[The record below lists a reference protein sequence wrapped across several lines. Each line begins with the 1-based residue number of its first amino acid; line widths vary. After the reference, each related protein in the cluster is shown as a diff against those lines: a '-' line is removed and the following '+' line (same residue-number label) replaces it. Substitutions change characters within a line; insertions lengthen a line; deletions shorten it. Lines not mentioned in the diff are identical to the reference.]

1 MPKTPAAS
9 RSRSTRRSQCFAP
22 TRRSSRPPAGRATRQ
37 PPRVTVRNSATEAEM
52 HIPDGYL
59 SPTTCAAFYA
69 GSTPFWYVALQ
80 RVKRVLHTKL
90 VPLISLFSAFC
101 FLIMM
106 FNLPL
111 PGGTTGHAVG
121 IGLATVVLGPWAAML
136 AVSVALII
144 QALFFGDGGI
154 TAIGANCFNMAIV
167 GSLVAYVSYRAIA
180 GRSPIVSFRRVV
192 AAGVAGY
199 AAINVSALLAAIEF
213 GIQPLLYKD
222 ASGAP
227 LYCPYP
233 LSVSIPAM
241 MIGHLTI
248 AGMAELIVSA
258 GLVAFLQWSDP
269 SLLKTTALKAT
280 AGNAVTLEGPSRPH
294 KARSLQPIWIGL
306 CVLMI
311 LTPLGILA
319 TGTAWGEWMASDF
332 SNPAVREQIADSSLH
347 QAAPAQA
354 PQGLEQ
360 MSQVWTAPFSRYAPP
375 YIRSAGFGYFLSA
388 MFGVGLVMLVCFLV
402 ARLMRGFVVERARE
416 PAT

>member
-1 MPKTPAAS
+1 
-9 RSRSTRRSQCFAP
+9 
-22 TRRSSRPPAGRATRQ
+22 
-37 PPRVTVRNSATEAEM
+37 M

-59 SPTTCAAFYA
+59 SPATCALMYGGA
-69 GSTPFWYVALQ
+69 TPFWYVALQ
-80 RVKRVLHTKL
+80 RVKKALHTRL
-90 VPLISLFSAFC
+90 IPLISLFSAFC

-167 GSLVAYVSYRAIA
+167 GSLVAYVFYRAIA
-180 GRSPIVSFRRVV
+180 GRSPLVSFRRVV
-192 AAGVAGY
+192 AAGLAGY
-199 AAINVSALLAAIEF
+199 AAINVSALFAAIEF
-213 GIQPLLYKD
+213 GVQPLLYKD

-241 MIGHLTI
+241 LIGHLTI

-269 SLLKTTALKAT
+269 SLLKAT
-280 AGNAVTLEGPSRPH
+280 AGNRVGQEEGSRSRDS
-294 KARSLQPIWIGL
+294 RSLQPMWISLGL
-306 CVLMI
+306 LML

-332 SNPAVREQIADSSLH
+332 SSPAIREQIADSSLH
-347 QAAPAQA
+347 RAAPAEA
-354 PQGLEQ
+354 PQGMEQ
-360 MSQVWTAPFSRYAPP
+360 MSQLWTAPFSRYAPP
-375 YIRSAGFGYFLSA
+375 YI
-388 MFGVGLVMLVCFLV
+388 
-402 ARLMRGFVVERARE
+402 
-416 PAT
+416 

>member
-1 MPKTPAAS
+1 
-9 RSRSTRRSQCFAP
+9 
-22 TRRSSRPPAGRATRQ
+22 
-37 PPRVTVRNSATEAEM
+37 M

-69 GSTPFWYVALQ
+69 GATPFWYVALQ

-154 TAIGANCFNMAIV
+154 TAIGANCFNMAIA
-167 GSLVAYVSYRAIA
+167 GSLVAFVFYRAIA

-192 AAGVAGY
+192 AAGLAGY
-199 AAINVSALLAAIEF
+199 AAINVSALFAAIEF
-213 GIQPLLYKD
+213 GIQPLFYKD

-233 LSVSIPAM
+233 LSVAIPAM
-241 MIGHLTI
+241 MIGHLTV

-258 GLVAFLQWSDP
+258 GLVAFLPRSDP
-269 SLLKTTALKAT
+269 SCRQAAAGTAVEMEGAERPRKT
-280 AGNAVTLEGPSRPH
+280 
-294 KARSLQPIWIGL
+294 RSLQPIWIGL

-319 TGTAWGEWMASDF
+319 TGSAWGEWMASDF
-332 SNPAVREQIADSSLH
+332 ASPAARQQIADSSLR
-347 QAAPAQA
+347 QAAPMRA
-354 PQGLEQ
+354 PQGLEL
-360 MSQVWTAPFSRYAPP
+360 MSQLWTAPFARYAPP
-375 YIRSAGFGYFLSA
+375 YIRSAGFGYLLSA
-388 MFGVGLVMLVCFLV
+388 MFGVGLVMLACFLV
-402 ARLMRGFVVERARE
+402 VRLMRGFVV
-416 PAT
+416 

>member
-1 MPKTPAAS
+1 
-9 RSRSTRRSQCFAP
+9 
-22 TRRSSRPPAGRATRQ
+22 
-37 PPRVTVRNSATEAEM
+37 M

-59 SPTTCAAFYA
+59 SPSTCAAFYA
-69 GSTPFWYVALQ
+69 SSTPFWYVALK
-80 RVKRVLHTKL
+80 RVKRVLHTRL

-144 QALFFGDGGI
+144 QSLFFGDGGI

-167 GSLVAYVSYRAIA
+167 GSLVAYVFYRAIA

-192 AAGVAGY
+192 AAGLAGY

-269 SLLKTTALKAT
+269 SLLKAT
-280 AGNAVTLEGPSRPH
+280 AGNAIALEEAARPR
-294 KARSLQPIWIGL
+294 KTRSLQPIWVGL

-332 SNPAVREQIADSSLH
+332 ASPSAREQIAASSLH
-347 QAAPAQA
+347 QASPAVA

-360 MSQVWTAPFSRYAPP
+360 MSQLWTAPFSRYAPP

-402 ARLMRGFVVERARE
+402 VRMMRGFVVGQPRQ
-416 PAT
+416 PAL

>member
-1 MPKTPAAS
+1 
-9 RSRSTRRSQCFAP
+9 
-22 TRRSSRPPAGRATRQ
+22 
-37 PPRVTVRNSATEAEM
+37 M

-59 SPTTCAAFYA
+59 SPSSCAALYA
-69 GSTPFWYVALQ
+69 GSAPFWYIALG
-80 RVKRVLHTKL
+80 RVKKALHTRL

-144 QALFFGDGGI
+144 QALFFGDGGV

-167 GSLVAYVSYRAIA
+167 GSLVAYVFYRAIA

-192 AAGVAGY
+192 AAGLAGY
-199 AAINVSALLAAIEF
+199 AAINVSALFAAIEF

-233 LSVSIPAM
+233 LNVSIPAM

-269 SLLKTTALKAT
+269 SLLKAT
-280 AGNAVTLEGPSRPH
+280 AGNAVTLEHTGRTR
-294 KARSLQPIWIGL
+294 KTRSLQPIWMGMGL
-306 CVLMI
+306 LMF

-332 SNPAVREQIADSSLH
+332 SSPAVREQIANSSLN
-347 QAAPAQA
+347 QPAPATA

-360 MSQVWTAPFSRYAPP
+360 MSQLWTAPFSRYAPP
-375 YIRSAGFGYFLSA
+375 YIRSVRFGYLLSA
-388 MFGVGLVMLVCFLV
+388 MFGVGLVMLACFLLV
-402 ARLMRGFVVERARE
+402 RLMRGFVVGQPRQ
-416 PAT
+416 PAV